1 VGRNKAEC
9 FDTRLK
15 EPDNRESSIV
25 QSSMFVNWSQISMK
39 SRSRNVLTLIL
50 ACCLL
55 PLFSGI
61 AQAEDQPLRSIT
73 YRLSMSRPVSHLFE
87 VTVEVELP
95 DGPLVKSIDF
105 QMPKWS
111 PGRYAVFDFAKNV
124 QEFEALGGICPAEA
138 KCKMP
143 TFPVSRVDGQTW
155 RVATMNTHRLTIR
168 YKVFGNDLSGTFS
181 QLDAR
186 HANYNGGSIFM
197 YVVNHKSD
205 PVKLVINPPA
215 GWRIV
220 NGRMQRPDQRE
231 WEFPNWD
238 EMIDTSTEI
247 APDWTVDSF
256 TVDGRK
262 YHVVVHSFGD
272 EGGKRASLVRDVEKI
287 VRAETAMWGPP
298 DFDSYTFLIHYA
310 ADDHSGDGMEHLTST
325 QIILPGALGEEG
337 VLGETLDTVAHEFFH
352 VWNVKRL
359 RPVELGP
366 WDFTRPLTTRSLWI
380 AEGITNYYGHL
391 MLRRAGV
398 WDDTAFL
405 RRESQTITGIEN
417 APGSLLTSAEGASL
431 SAPFIDDAPHAQRT
445 NLANTAI
452 SYYPKG
458 ELVGMVLDLTI
469 RGMTDGRASLDD
481 VMRRMYDEFYLKSPN
496 ASYYL
501 RGRGY
506 TGEDFER
513 VASEV
518 AGHDLSGYFRR
529 YVRNVET
536 LSYDEAFAYLGLR
549 VTRQQARQPYDAGVS
564 VDWEEKGSLTVR
576 SVRQNSAAEDAGLQ
590 PEDEIV
596 SLGRKSVARE
606 NWLVAL
612 NRFKQGDRVPVSVK
626 RDRRTI
632 ETVIVLGDPER
643 FEYRIEER
651 KDATTRQK
659 ALREAWLNGSAPR

>member
-1 VGRNKAEC
+1 
-9 FDTRLK
+9 
-15 EPDNRESSIV
+15 
-25 QSSMFVNWSQISMK
+25 MK
-39 SRSRNVLTLIL
+39 RSSRNLVSALVL
-50 ACCLL
+50 ACLV
-55 PLFSGI
+55 PFI
-61 AQAEDQPLRSIT
+61 AASAQDEPLRSVT
-73 YRLSMSRPVSHLFE
+73 YRLAMSRPVSHLFE
-87 VTVEVELP
+87 VAIEVELP
-95 DGPLVKSIDF
+95 EGPLAKFVDF

-143 TFPVSRVDGQTW
+143 TFPVTRLDDQTW
-155 RVATMNTHRLTIR
+155 RVATMNTHSLTIR

-181 QLDAR
+181 QLDSR

-197 YVVNHKSD
+197 YVVNHKPD
-205 PVKLVINPPA
+205 PVRLVIDPPA
-215 GWRIV
+215 GWRIT
-220 NGRMQRPDQRE
+220 NGRMQRADQRE
-231 WEFPNWD
+231 WQFPNWD
-238 EMIDTSTEI
+238 VMIDTPTEI
-247 APDWTVDSF
+247 APDWTMDSF
-256 TVDGRK
+256 EVAGKK
-262 YHVVVHSFGD
+262 YHVMVHSFGN
-272 EGGKRASLVRDVEKI
+272 EGGKRANLVRDIEKI

-298 DFDSYTFLIHYA
+298 DFDAYTFLIHFA

-325 QIILPGALGEEG
+325 QIIQPGALGEDG
-337 VLGETLDTVAHEFFH
+337 VLGEALDTVAHEFFH

-366 WDFTRPLTTRSLWI
+366 WDFTRPLNTRSLWI

-391 MLRRAGV
+391 MMRRSGV

-417 APGSLLTSAEGASL
+417 AGGTRLMSAEAASL

-458 ELVGMVLDLTI
+458 ELVGMVLDLII
-469 RGMTDGRASLDD
+469 RGKTNGRASLDD
-481 VMRRMYDEFYLKSPN
+481 VMRRMYEEFYLKSPN
-496 ASYYL
+496 SSYYL

-513 VASEV
+513 IATEV
-518 AGHDLSGYFRR
+518 AGTDLSEYFRR

-536 LSYDEAFAYLGLR
+536 LPYDEALGYLGLR
-549 VTRQQARQPYDAGVS
+549 VVREPARQPYDAGVS
-564 VDWEEKGSLTVR
+564 VDWQEKGILSIG
-576 SVRQNSAAEDAGLQ
+576 SVRHNSPAEDAGLQ
-590 PEDEIV
+590 LGDEIV
-596 SLGRKSVARE
+596 SLGRKNIAKE

-612 NRFKQGDRVPVSVK
+612 NRFKQADRIPVTVK

-632 ETVIVLGDPER
+632 ETVLVLREPER

-651 KDATTRQK
+651 KDATPQQK
-659 ALREAWLNGSAPR
+659 AMRESWLKGTAQR